1 MTTASASSV
10 SLINGAQACRAY
22 WQIGSSATLGTATSF
37 IGNILALQSIT
48 LTTGVTVDGRAL
60 ARNGAVTMDTNV
72 ITRATCVPPETTECT
87 STLTGGTY
95 EAISVP
101 DGETCTLLGVTVEG
115 DVTVGDDSKLVTKA
129 GTEVGGDVTGVG
141 AQAVQLYNTNVAGD
155 VDLSGTTGQIIIG
168 PNTCSVDPTVGGS
181 IRLHDNF
188 GSIAV
193 CQVSVGER
201 LVLRR
206 NQGSIGLFA
215 NIVAENLIVSD
226 NTGPAIRIRGNT
238 VSGYVL
244 VNRNTLTELLAI
256 RGNDVAGDLRCFGNT
271 PSPMH
276 SRNTVGGLR
285 LGQCSDP
292 E

>member
-1 MTTASASSV
+1 
-10 SLINGAQACRAY
+10 
-22 WQIGSSATLGTATSF
+22 
-37 IGNILALQSIT
+37 
-48 LTTGVTVDGRAL
+48 
-60 ARNGAVTMDTNV
+60 
-72 ITRATCVPPETTECT
+72 
-87 STLTGGTY
+87 
-95 EAISVP
+95 
-101 DGETCTLLGVTVEG
+101 
-115 DVTVGDDSKLVTKA
+115 
-129 GTEVGGDVTGVG
+129 VG

-193 CQVSVGER
+193 CQMSVGEH
-201 LVLRR
+201 LILRR

-215 NIVAENLIVSD
+215 NVVAENLIVSD

-256 RGNDVAGDLRCFGNT
+256 RGNAVANDLRCFGNT